1 MQHDPDDVTR
11 WRCWWSCWPPWSTW
25 PGGSLTAATPSTP
38 QVGNHYWNNRPSF
51 CLTFKGECRE
61 MFAPFFHD
69 SNPSWT
75 LIHIMKYFHM
85 CEKNKAVFLHDLWMV
100 LKVSMVEFFR
110 QSHIRKCQ
118 SEAQTGW
125 FNERDKI
132 GGKIS
137 WCCPFNG
144 LNPYWNGTGTSLDQ
158 ITNYQPNL
166 FYQTSDW
173 NI

>member
-1 MQHDPDDVTR
+1 MMWLGDGVDDRAGLHDPHDGKGLWPQLHRPHLR
-11 WRCWWSCWPPWSTW
+11 WETITETTLFLFNS
-25 PGGSLTAATPSTP
+25 
-38 QVGNHYWNNRPSF
+38 
-51 CLTFKGECRE
+51 KGECRE

-75 LIHIMKYFHM
+75 LIHIMKFFHM
-85 CEKNKAVFLHDLWMV
+85 CEKTKQFFLHDLWMV

-173 NI
+173 NM